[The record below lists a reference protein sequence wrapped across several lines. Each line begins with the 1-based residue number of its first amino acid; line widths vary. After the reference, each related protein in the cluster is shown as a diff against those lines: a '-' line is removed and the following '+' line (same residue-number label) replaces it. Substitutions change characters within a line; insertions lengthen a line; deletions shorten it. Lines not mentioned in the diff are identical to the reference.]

1 MPSDILRTEAWFT
14 GWWIV
19 DRGHM
24 ENHVQRGCLMQPN
37 ELFYSEK
44 QRFRQWWLWLLILI
58 LSPIGPVV
66 FLWAIFQQVIIGSPI
81 GNNPTSDC
89 VLIILGLIFVIGFGI
104 GIPFLMYTTDL
115 IRR

>member
-1 MPSDILRTEAWFT
+1 MAPDSNSHFESIRAVGF
-14 GWWIV
+14 
-19 DRGHM
+19 
-24 ENHVQRGCLMQPN
+24 
-37 ELFYSEK
+37 
-44 QRFRQWWLWLLILI
+44 
-58 LSPIGPVV
+58 
-66 FLWAIFQQVIIGSPI
+66 WAIFQRIIIESPI